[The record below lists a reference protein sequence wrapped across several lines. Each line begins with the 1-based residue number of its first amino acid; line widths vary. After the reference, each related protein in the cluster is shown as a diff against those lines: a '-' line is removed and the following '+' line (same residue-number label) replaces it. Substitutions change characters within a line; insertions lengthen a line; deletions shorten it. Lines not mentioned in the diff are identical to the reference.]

1 MALFYTALYF
11 SVIPFATAILAVI
24 LARRKSAIVAVI
36 ASGLAGT
43 LMTLLMADAW
53 FS

>member
-1 MALFYTALYF
+1 MALLYTTLYF
-11 SVIPFATAILAVI
+11 SVIPFATALFAVY
-24 LARRKSAIVAVI
+24 LARRTSSVLAVVG
-36 ASGLAGT
+36 AGLAGT

>member
-1 MALFYTALYF
+1 MALFYTTLYF
-11 SVIPFATAILAVI
+11 SVIPFATAVVAVF
-24 LARRKSAIVAVI
+24 LARRSSAPVAVI
-36 ASGLAGT
+36 AAGGFGT